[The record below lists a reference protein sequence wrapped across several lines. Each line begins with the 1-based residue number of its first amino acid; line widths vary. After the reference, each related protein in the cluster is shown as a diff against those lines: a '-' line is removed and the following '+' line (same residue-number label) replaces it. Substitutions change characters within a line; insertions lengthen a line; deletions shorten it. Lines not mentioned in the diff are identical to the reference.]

1 MECHP
6 SDKHVEIILKESVSE
21 IEEKPVFDGEVVDS
35 ENPNK
40 RNLQEKY
47 NKLATK
53 FPDKN
58 ITNREMNTRELGHSE
73 IAFVSPHIGA
83 IKEESMGDREVSRF
97 ESDDKI
103 TLATLYFIMECHP
116 SDKHVEI
123 ILKESVS
130 EIEEKPVFDGKV
142 VVSENLNKRNLQEKS
157 NKLATKF
164 PDKNIT
170 NREMNTREEAH
181 SEIAFVS
188 PHIGAI
194 KEESMGYREVS
205 RIESDDKISLMLN
218 NIFTRQRMKQIPHI
232 WTNLLILK
240 T

>member
-1 MECHP
+1 MF
-6 SDKHVEIILKESVSE
+6 L
-21 IEEKPVFDGEVVDS
+21 
-35 ENPNK
+35 
-40 RNLQEKY
+40 
-47 NKLATK
+47 
-53 FPDKN
+53 
-58 ITNREMNTRELGHSE
+58 
-73 IAFVSPHIGA
+73 
-83 IKEESMGDREVSRF
+83 
-97 ESDDKI
+97 
-103 TLATLYFIMECHP
+103 LATLYFIMECHP